1 MLGKFTRIGK
11 NNMSIVS
18 ANEILRVRY
27 EVLKLSTMFKAIMGN
42 IPSKKQWT
50 MLLHGIAGG
59 GKSTFALLLGKELSK
74 FGNVLYGNFE
84 ESVGATL
91 QAKLKLTKLEN
102 NKKMHFL
109 SPNTEEEFWEL
120 LDSKVYKYA
129 IIDSLSHIARQEKQA
144 ATFWDKV
151 RERPDTSFIF
161 ICHALKS
168 KDGKRETNY
177 RGASTLGHIVDINQ
191 RVVDGVVWND
201 KNRLLGK
208 ESKKAKGFHIFRK
221 VLISQN

>member
-1 MLGKFTRIGK
+1 MAILK
-11 NNMSIVS
+11 
-18 ANEILRVRY
+18 ANEILKERFD
-27 EVLKLSTMFKAIMGN
+27 VLKLSNNFKSVMGN
-42 IPSKKQWT
+42 LPANKQWT

-59 GKSTFALLLGKELSK
+59 GKSTYSLLFAKELSK
-74 FGNVLYGNFE
+74 FGNILYGNFE
-84 ESVGATL
+84 EKVGATL

-102 NKKMHFL
+102 NRKIHFIE
-109 SPNTEEEFWEL
+109 PNTEIEFWKF

-129 IIDSLSHIARQEKQA
+129 IVDSLSHIASQEKQVGM
-144 ATFWDKV
+144 FWDKV
-151 RERPDTSFIF
+151 REHSNISFIF

-168 KDGKRETNY
+168 KDGKTETNY

-208 ESKKAKGFHIFRK
+208 ETSKAKGFHIFIK
-221 VLISQN
+221 QAIA